1 MTPTRLFDFIE
12 YQNINAP
19 LEKAFT
25 TKYNGV
31 WESLNT
37 QQFCDQA
44 HQISRAL
51 LNLGINAQDKIA
63 MISSTNRTEWNL
75 IDTGLLAIG
84 AVNVPIY
91 PTITGPEYEYVLTH
105 SESRFCFNSDAEIFE
120 KLTKVAKNTMLEG
133 IYSFEEVKGC
143 DSWNMLFENDDPSLQ
158 DKVEEAKKLLN
169 LCIEHNTL
177 FIVNDDVNLC
187 ENIGAHGI
195 HLGQND
201 MDAKS
206 ARERL
211 GNHFIIGVTCHNSL
225 ELAIKAEQ
233 NGADYVAL
241 GAIFKSSTK
250 PNATHCPLTKVEEI
264 KKIVS
269 IPIVGIGGINLTN
282 QHVVYQSGCSSVAMI
297 EGLFMD

>member
-1 MTPTRLFDFIE
+1 MLNQRIQGLYGITPDKNLNIDIIE
-12 YQNINAP
+12 NAIKKHHINI
-19 LEKAFT
+19 LQYRRK
-25 TKYNGV
+25 
-31 WESLNT
+31 
-37 QQFCDQA
+37 
-44 HQISRAL
+44 
-51 LNLGINAQDKIA
+51 
-63 MISSTNRTEWNL
+63 
-75 IDTGLLAIG
+75 
-84 AVNVPIY
+84 AVNI
-91 PTITGPEYEYVLTH
+91 
-105 SESRFCFNSDAEIFE
+105 
-120 KLTKVAKNTMLEG
+120 KNKE
-133 IYSFEEVKGC
+133 
-143 DSWNMLFENDDPSLQ
+143 
-158 DKVEEAKKLLN
+158 EEAKKLLN
-169 LCIEHNTL
+169 LCLEHNTL

-195 HLGQND
+195 HLGQSD

-264 KKIVS
+264 KKFIS

>member
-1 MTPTRLFDFIE
+1 M
-12 YQNINAP
+12 
-19 LEKAFT
+19 
-25 TKYNGV
+25 
-31 WESLNT
+31 
-37 QQFCDQA
+37 
-44 HQISRAL
+44 
-51 LNLGINAQDKIA
+51 
-63 MISSTNRTEWNL
+63 
-75 IDTGLLAIG
+75 
-84 AVNVPIY
+84 
-91 PTITGPEYEYVLTH
+91 
-105 SESRFCFNSDAEIFE
+105 
-120 KLTKVAKNTMLEG
+120 
-133 IYSFEEVKGC
+133 
-143 DSWNMLFENDDPSLQ
+143 
-158 DKVEEAKKLLN
+158 
-169 LCIEHNTL
+169 
-177 FIVNDDVNLC
+177 NLC

-264 KKIVS
+264 KKFIS